1 MLHITSHVTRTGVV
15 IKPLSCVTVSKV
27 SSFAGAIFL
36 TKSKQKYYDPD
47 RGRGR
52 GRARARARG
61 SGSDTD
67 TATDNNDSKML
78 PLCLL

>member
-1 MLHITSHVTRTGVV
+1 MTRKGVV

-36 TKSKQKYYDPD
+36 TKSKQKYYDHDPD
-47 RGRGR
+47 
-52 GRARARARG
+52 RARARARG
-61 SGSDTD
+61 SGSDTDTDTD